1 MSFINDN
8 FLLTTES
15 AKRLYHH
22 HAAAQP
28 ILDYHNHLPPK
39 DIAEDRKFRN
49 LFEIWLEGDHYKWR
63 AMRANGVDERYI
75 TGDADP
81 FDKFKA
87 WAATVPHTL
96 RNPLYHWTH
105 LELAR
110 YFDIDELLDE
120 SSARRIW
127 DWTCEKLEGL
137 TAKAILK
144 KFDVRALCT
153 TDDPTDDLRY
163 HKQIAE
169 EGCPAKVY
177 PAFRPDKAMNVHLP
191 EIWNEWVGKLEA
203 ASGRSIGNYREFL
216 DAIASRHDFFHAMG
230 GRLSD
235 HGINHCYADF
245 CSETVA
251 GKIFAKARSGKPAT
265 TKEHEQFAANLML
278 FFGQLDA
285 AKGWTNQL
293 HLGAMR
299 NNSSRMVAILGP
311 DTGYDSMGTWSQAE
325 PLSRFLDR
333 LDKENAL
340 PQTILYNVNPV
351 DNYTFATLIGN
362 FQGGGIA
369 GKMQFGSG
377 WWFLDQKE
385 GIEMQINALSNVGL
399 LSRFVGMLTD
409 SRSFMS
415 YPRHE
420 YFRRV
425 LCNMMG
431 KDIENGEIPDNGLAE
446 RMVEDICFANA
457 QRYFRL
463 PGLEGSKSIAA

>member
-1 MSFINDN
+1 MNDD
-8 FLLTTES
+8 FLLTNDI
-15 AKRLYHH
+15 ARRMYQR
-22 HAAAQP
+22 HAASQP

-39 DIAEDRKFRN
+39 DIAEDRRFNN
-49 LFEIWLEGDHYKWR
+49 LYEIWLEGDHYKWR
-63 AMRANGVDERYI
+63 AMRANGIDERYI

-81 FDKFKA
+81 FEKFQA
-87 WAATVPHTL
+87 WAATVPYTA

-120 SSARRIW
+120 GTAQRIW
-127 DWTCEKLEGL
+127 DWTSQKLQSL
-137 TAKAILK
+137 TAKAIIR

-153 TDDPTDDLRY
+153 TDDPTDDLLY
-163 HKQIAE
+163 HKQIAQ
-169 EGCPAKVY
+169 EGCHAKVY
-177 PAFRPDKAMNVHLP
+177 PAFRPDKALNVHKP
-191 EIWNEWVGKLEA
+191 DVWNEWVGKVEA
-203 ASGRSIGNYREFL
+203 ASGRSVGSYRDFL
-216 DAIASRHDFFHAMG
+216 DAIAARHDYFHAQG

-245 CSETVA
+245 CSDTVA

-265 TKEHEQFAANLML
+265 ESEQQQFASNLML

-285 AKGWTNQL
+285 AKKWTKQL
-293 HLGAMR
+293 HLGAQR
-299 NNSSRMVAILGP
+299 NNSSRMVSLLGP
-311 DTGYDSMGTWSQAE
+311 DTGYDSMGTWNQAE
-325 PLSRFLDR
+325 LLGRYLDR

-340 PQTILYNVNPV
+340 PQMILYNVNPV
-351 DNYTFATLIGN
+351 DNYTFASMAGN
-362 FQGGGIA
+362 FQGGGIP
-369 GKMQFGSG
+369 GKIQFGSG

-385 GIEMQINALSNVGL
+385 GIEWQINALSNVGL

-425 LCNMMG
+425 LCNMLS
-431 KDIENGEIPDNGLAE
+431 KDIEAGEIPDNGLAE

-457 QRYFRL
+457 QRYFKF
-463 PGLEGSKSIAA
+463 PGLEAASSKAA